1 MTTTNKDNAVK
12 SVEKMGHK
20 EFMSGF
26 WRSCGLQGCFNYERQ
41 QGLGFCY
48 AMIPH
53 LRRIYKDDE
62 EGFKA
67 ALKRHLQL
75 FNITP
80 QCTTFVQGIAV
91 AMEEEVAT
99 NPDFDASS
107 INAIKTA
114 LMGPLSGIGDS
125 IFWGTLRTI
134 GLGIGLTF
142 CMQGNIL
149 GPIMFLLIHNIPHW
163 IVRYKGLEIGYKQGT
178 SFMEEATESGALA
191 LFTMAAKILGAA
203 VVGSMIATMINFSTT
218 ITLNLGNH
226 QSVALQ
232 SDVFDNI
239 MPCLLPAVLAFV
251 CFGLVRKGKKT
262 TTVMLV
268 LFVIA
273 FILAFLEGMP
283 MFQPVAE
290 ETAFISSMMM

>member
-1 MTTTNKDNAVK
+1 
-12 SVEKMGHK
+12 
-20 EFMSGF
+20 
-26 WRSCGLQGCFNYERQ
+26 
-41 QGLGFCY
+41 
-48 AMIPH
+48 
-53 LRRIYKDDE
+53 
-62 EGFKA
+62 
-67 ALKRHLQL
+67 
-75 FNITP
+75 
-80 QCTTFVQGIAV
+80 
-91 AMEEEVAT
+91 
-99 NPDFDASS
+99 
-107 INAIKTA
+107 
-114 LMGPLSGIGDS
+114 
-125 IFWGTLRTI
+125 
-134 GLGIGLTF
+134 
-142 CMQGNIL
+142 
-149 GPIMFLLIHNIPHW
+149 MFLLIHNIPHW

-203 VVGSMIATMINFSTT
+203 VVGSMIATMISFSTT

-239 MPCLLPAVLAFV
+239 MPCLLPAILASV

-283 MFQPVAE
+283 MFQPAAE

>member
-1 MTTTNKDNAVK
+1 MTTMNNENKTVG
-12 SVEKMGHK
+12 KMNHK

-41 QGLGFCY
+41 QGIGFCY
-48 AMIPH
+48 SMIPH

-99 NPDFDASS
+99 NSDFDATS

-149 GPIMFLLIHNIPHW
+149 GPILFLLIHNIPHW
-163 IVRYKGLEIGYKQGT
+163 IVRYKGLEIGYVQGT
-178 SFMEEATESGALA
+178 SFMEETTESGALTM
-191 LFTMAAKILGAA
+191 FTMAAKILGAA
-203 VVGSMIATMINFSTT
+203 VVGSMIATMISFSTT

-232 SDVFDNI
+232 TGVFDSI
-239 MPCLLPAVLAFV
+239 MPCLLPAVLASV
-251 CFGLVRKGKKT
+251 CFWLVRKGKKT

-273 FILAFLEGMP
+273 FILAFLEGLP
-283 MFQPVAE
+283 MFQPVAT
-290 ETAFISSMMM
+290 ETSALISTMIV